1 VIERTSS
8 AGRVAIA
15 FRIASLTFFGL
26 ATVREVEQQHE
37 AGGALDEGSD
47 RGAVVLADDEVAL
60 QMAGNGAVGDF
71 GRTLGD
77 PHHVRDLPATLE
89 PPLRAA
95 LGPARSQAAGELSA
109 QLTAALDEEGLVDC
123 LVAHV
128 HRLVVGE
135 LDPETSGD
143 LLGRPPLLEP
153 HGDLRAERAGEELR
167 GLRTTSAC
175 IRSMV
180 RPHCSV
186 VGTFANC
193 LHLTR
198 DGRRR
203 PAEPSGDS
211 AERLTDRQPMADLLT
226 IRERQA

>member
-1 VIERTSS
+1 MLRICAHER
-8 AGRVAIA
+8 RLPK
-15 FRIASLTFFGL
+15 RASDSW
-26 ATVREVEQQHE
+26 A
-37 AGGALDEGSD
+37 
-47 RGAVVLADDEVAL
+47 
-60 QMAGNGAVGDF
+60 
-71 GRTLGD
+71 
-77 PHHVRDLPATLE
+77 
-89 PPLRAA
+89 LRAA

-109 QLTAALDEEGLVDC
+109 QLTAALDEEGLVDR

-143 LLGRPPLLEP
+143 LFGRPPLFEP

-175 IRSMV
+175 IGSMV
-180 RPHCSV
+180 RPHGSV
-186 VGTFANC
+186 VGTPAVR

-203 PAEPSGDS
+203 PAEPSGGRP
-211 AERLTDRQPMADLLT
+211 ARRTDRPRTANLP
-226 IRERQA
+226 